1 MLLAVNIGNTRTNAG
16 WVDDHGQIVGTA
28 AAATSRHAEEYGSLV
43 RQVAPGT
50 RVVCA
55 SVVPLATQALSQA
68 LAPLGIKTELV
79 IPRADLGL
87 TFADVDYRELGAD
100 LFANAL
106 ASLWLWN
113 KDALLIDL
121 GTGSTFCVV
130 KKGVYRGTA
139 IVPGMEISFR
149 ALTSGAAL
157 LREVPLRRPPRVI
170 NTTTTECLQAGIYY
184 GYLELVRGM
193 IRRVQQEQGTLF
205 VVLTGGIAALLYDG
219 LRDMVDCYEPNLTF
233 TGIWRVAASTA
244 AGTQWDSTHWQQ
256 QNNIGETTGI

>member
-16 WVDDHGQIVGTA
+16 WMDEHGQVLSKMA
-28 AAATSRHAEEYGSLV
+28 VATSRHADEYGGLV
-43 RQVAPGT
+43 SQVSPDT

-55 SVVPLATQALSQA
+55 SVVPMATAALTQALLTRGA
-68 LAPLGIKTELV
+68 KLELV
-79 IPRADLGL
+79 VPRDDLGL
-87 TFADVDYRELGAD
+87 AFGGVDYRELGAD

-113 KDALLIDL
+113 RDVLLVDL

-130 KKGVYRGTA
+130 KDGVYRGTA

-157 LREVPLRRPPRVI
+157 LREVPIAKAANVI
-170 NTTTTECLQAGIYY
+170 NTTTVECLQAGIYY

-193 IRRVQQEQGTLF
+193 IRRVQQEHGKLF
-205 VVLTGGIAALLYDG
+205 VVLTGGIGAFLCDG
-219 LRDMVDCYEPNLTF
+219 LMDVIDRYEPNLTLI
-233 TGIWRVAASTA
+233 GIWRVARA
-244 AGTQWDSTHWQQ
+244 AVVLPTNPPIISD
-256 QNNIGETTGI
+256 